1 MGRCAHCLRRWSVF
15 GERARRGRPGRA
27 PATTGQ
33 QDGTWLSLRRATV
46 KILGTR
52 MQSNQRCVAGK
63 EKTGMTGTTL
73 HLLWGFFLHGLFV
86 INSRRLPMATTNRRI
101 GMLVGLALLASAVGV
116 WAADWPQWRGP
127 NRDNKVEGFTAPK
140 VWPKA
145 LMQKWT

>member
-1 MGRCAHCLRRWSVF
+1 LAKGLGEGARGEHQQQQGSKTEHGLASEERRSRF
-15 GERARRGRPGRA
+15 
-27 PATTGQ
+27 
-33 QDGTWLSLRRATV
+33 
-46 KILGTR
+46 LGHGCNLIR
-52 MQSNQRCVAGK
+52 DALPGK

-73 HLLWGFFLHGLFV
+73 HLLWGFFLHGLFA

-145 LMQKWT
+145 L